1 LTNRATGSS
10 QLKKQ
15 KMLHFFSK
23 SLQKIQ
29 ETEEKKEEQTV
40 ERQELSAHPSQHL
53 AVNETAKSSA

>member
-1 LTNRATGSS
+1 LTNRATGCS

-29 ETEEKKEEQTV
+29 ETEQKKEKQTI
-40 ERQELSAHPSQHL
+40 ER
-53 AVNETAKSSA
+53 